1 MNHEELKEL
10 SGANPEPHSAI
21 VKTQIGG
28 KANWKARTIR
38 RLLGGEKTG
47 QLRSLLTNNPL
58 PSTSPTYTHLNQFLQ
73 SQLINQLT

>member
-21 VKTQIGG
+21 VKTQIDG

-38 RLLGGEKTG
+38 RLLGGEKRVN
-47 QLRSLLTNNPL
+47 LDHYLLIIRFPVPL
-58 PSTSPTYTHLNQFLQ
+58 LPTR
-73 SQLINQLT
+73 I